1 MDYQAFSAE
10 DFATDD
16 SFCKWVLH
24 PDIASDEFWMEWVR
38 SHPHKL
44 RDVELARQM
53 VLLAASDTGPDPS
66 EETIRR
72 IWGGVQ
78 ERRSSGAEV
87 YPLSGGRRKWLYAAA
102 AVAGILLIA
111 FFGISH
117 WRVSDS
123 EYLTAYGESRR
134 LRLPD
139 GTQVTLNANSRL
151 KVARKWDDSSG
162 RNVWLEGEAFFV
174 VSRQMRNN
182 KPVKF
187 TVHTHD
193 MHIEVKGTQFNVN
206 TRQEQTRVLLSEGSV
221 QLRLLTP
228 EKEQTIEMKPGDWV
242 DFSREN
248 QQLSAGRISDAEQL
262 FFWKDDRWT
271 FYDTPLADVGT
282 LITDTY
288 GLEVLFQNDS
298 LEQLKVSGVIPS
310 GSLEDLLGSLESIL
324 DITVTTTPQQIMIS
338 KVR

>member
-1 MDYQAFSAE
+1 MDYQEFSPE
-10 DFATDD
+10 DFATDH
-16 SFCKWVLH
+16 SFCQWVLH
-24 PDIASDEFWMEWVR
+24 PDIASDEFWIEWVR
-38 SHPHKL
+38 SHPRKIK
-44 RDVELARQM
+44 DVELARQM
-53 VLLAASDTGPDPS
+53 VLLAASDTGPYPS
-66 EETIRR
+66 EETIDR
-72 IWGGVQ
+72 IWAGVQ
-78 ERRSSGAEV
+78 KRRLPGREV
-87 YPLSGGRRKWLYAAA
+87 FPLRGGRRKWWYAAA
-102 AVAGILLIA
+102 AMAGILLIA
-111 FFGISH
+111 FLGIRH
-117 WRVSDS
+117 RSDS

-139 GTQVTLNANSRL
+139 GTQVTMNANSKL
-151 KVARKWDDSSG
+151 KVAREWDESSG

-174 VSRQMRNN
+174 VSRQVRNN

-228 EKEQTIEMKPGDWV
+228 EKEQTIDMKPGDWV

-248 QQLSAGRISDAEQL
+248 QQLSAGRISEAAHL

-271 FYDTPLADVGT
+271 FYDTPLTDVGT
-282 LITDTY
+282 LIKDTY
-288 GLEVLFQNDS
+288 GLEVHFQNDS

-310 GSLEDLLGSLESIL
+310 GNLDDLLGSLESIL
-324 DITVTTTPQQIMIS
+324 DITVTTTPDRIIIS